1 MAQPD
6 AADALDSG
14 TMATQFVGMVT
25 GGWMS
30 QAMHVAAELKVADL
44 LTSGPKTSE
53 ELARRTGVHAL
64 FVGQHFW
71 ARGYFVS
78 TVGRDE
84 AVIREYIKHQE
95 EEDMRLDQMRLWS

>member
-1 MAQPD
+1 MGRARPSRSEGWR
-6 AADALDSG
+6 ASADASRCN
-14 TMATQFVGMVT
+14 TSRWTNMTPFVI
-25 GGWMS
+25 
-30 QAMHVAAELKVADL
+30 ADL
-44 LTSGPKTSE
+44 PDYVSAIH
-53 ELARRTGVHAL
+53 LARVYAERKRS

-95 EEDMRLDQMRLWS
+95 QEDMRLEQMRLWSW